1 MRLTKTHQHGLL
13 LAVVILLGGVLLPG
27 AVVMTESKKADQS
40 DRAHQHKTLY
50 WMHPI
55 GPLPDI
61 S

>member
-13 LAVVILLGGVLLPG
+13 LAVAILLGGVLLPG
-27 AVVMTESKKADQS
+27 AVVMAGSKKRTS
-40 DRAHQHKTLY
+40 RIAHQHKTLY

-55 GPLPDI
+55 GPLPGI